1 MGEEGEHEGDA
12 GGEEEEEPVA
22 RAQLSFEGDYD
33 TAIQAAG
40 GKTQLMEEISAK
52 ISPSRCVDVESGSI
66 IVTIEGHPDDVQA
79 STDDMAANGLKTT
92 NLDLGPGE
100 IIQAPTLI
108 NIVTNADGDEDEEEE
123 SKQISVINHENASHD
138 KKSSV
143 GDFDLNDLSNDG
155 S

>member
-1 MGEEGEHEGDA
+1 
-12 GGEEEEEPVA
+12 
-22 RAQLSFEGDYD
+22 
-33 TAIQAAG
+33 
-40 GKTQLMEEISAK
+40 MEEITAK

-79 STDDMAANGLKTT
+79 STDDMAANGLQTT

-123 SKQISVINHENASHD
+123 SKQMSLPLAIVAVVVALILFGALRYFFYWDIKNIEKKKQEEMDNNKQISVINHENASHD

>member
-1 MGEEGEHEGDA
+1 
-12 GGEEEEEPVA
+12 
-22 RAQLSFEGDYD
+22 
-33 TAIQAAG
+33 
-40 GKTQLMEEISAK
+40 MEEITAK

-79 STDDMAANGLKTT
+79 STDDMAANGLQTT

-100 IIQAPTLI
+100 IIQAPTII
-108 NIVTNADGDEDEEEE
+108 NIVINADGDEDEEEE
-123 SKQISVINHENASHD
+123 SKQLSLPLAIVAVVVALILFGALRYFFYWDIKNIEKKKQEEMDNNKQISVINHENASHD